1 MPVDAITVK
10 VPALLVM
17 AQALANGG
25 MDYVTLSTQSDP
37 VGCTGYLRF
46 EAYHKNDPVLAML
59 VPLASFDL
67 PQGGF
72 DMIAAQ
78 GTVRALQ

>member
-1 MPVDAITVK
+1 MDAITVK

-59 VPLASFDL
+59 VPMASFEL
-67 PQGGF
+67 SQGAF
-72 DMIAAQ
+72 DTIAAQ
-78 GTVRALQ
+78 GTVHALQ